1 MSSQTFKAR
10 VALGSWF
17 RTPLMPSSK
26 EAVTIMEKKLK
37 PKDKGKGKQKEVID
51 VSDDSGMDLDE

>member
-1 MSSQTFKAR
+1 
-10 VALGSWF
+10 
-17 RTPLMPSSK
+17 MPSSK

-51 VSDDSGMDLDE
+51 VSDDLGMDLDE